1 MRNTSLLIML
11 TFVLSNCKEKIAEV
25 ESASQEIRNY
35 TIVEVA
41 DVEISNDPIP
51 IYAIGHVASD
61 EEVKLSFKIGGII
74 SGLSADEGDY
84 VKQGTQL
91 ASMRTTEID
100 AQVLKAQR
108 ALEKAR
114 RDLNRA
120 QKMHREQAATLE
132 NVQDLTTLAEV
143 SKADLDI
150 AQFNQK
156 YAKITSPVNGRIL
169 RKLAENEELVSP
181 GQPIFIIASSQ
192 KSQVVKVSLSD
203 RDITQINY
211 GDKAKIFF
219 DAFSKDTFEGSILQI
234 SESSDPRTGTFEVD
248 IKVDRRGKR
257 LRNGYIGRVEILPRQ
272 ITSYYKIPI
281 DALVEGEG
289 DLLTVFI
296 PEKGDSIAYEIGLK
310 PDFIGENY
318 FTVKRSEDLVL
329 NRVITSGAPYLLDK
343 DVIRVKDGEPN
354 TEAQ

>member
-25 ESASQEIRNY
+25 ESASQEILNY

-51 IYAIGHVASD
+51 VYAIGHVASD

-84 VKQGTQL
+84 VKQGAQL
-91 ASMRTTEID
+91 ASIRTTEID

-108 ALEKAR
+108 ALQKAR
-114 RDLNRA
+114 RDLDRV
-120 QKMHREQAATLE
+120 QKMHEEQAATLE
-132 NVQDLTTLAEV
+132 NVQDLTTLVEV

-156 YAKITSPVNGRIL
+156 YAKIISPVNGRIL

-219 DAFSKDTFEGSILQI
+219 DAYPNTIFEGSVLQI

-248 IKVDRRGKR
+248 LRVNKKGKR
-257 LRNGYIGRVEILPRQ
+257 LRNGYIGRIEILPRQ
-272 ITSYYKIPI
+272 VSSYYKIPI
-281 DALVEGEG
+281 DALVEGNDE
-289 DLLTVFI
+289 LLTVFI
-296 PEKGDSIAYEIGLK
+296 PEKGDSVAHEVALK

-318 FTVKRSEDLVL
+318 FTVERSEDLVL
-329 NRVITSGAPYLLDK
+329 DRVITSGAPYLLDK
-343 DVIRVKDGEPN
+343 DKIKVK
-354 TEAQ
+354 